1 MECTKSFVVVMLL
14 TISEKTALPNF
25 PSGMKRL
32 GMGLYSQKSQFEFV
46 GPLSRARGEAQRL
59 PVSAH
64 LPVCKTSFYGSAER
78 FHAAPLHKG
87 HV

>member
-1 MECTKSFVVVMLL
+1 MIDRIHIGKSRRRNV
-14 TISEKTALPNF
+14 TDNCQRENRGPALRDF

-64 LPVCKTSFYGSAER
+64 LPVCTTR
-78 FHAAPLHKG
+78 QDVVLR
-87 HV
+87 